1 MARVSNAKAKE
12 KKQKIVLAVG
22 GVLLLGLL
30 AFQGP
35 KFLKLMKGSSTPAAA
50 ATSTSS
56 TEKSPTATSSAT
68 LIASTPS
75 GSALA
80 TSGKLASLSLFRAKD
95 PFVQLVSESGAT
107 SSAAKAA
114 AAPPPPPPPAP
125 APAPAPTPAKAS
137 TGSGPLFGTVTGG
150 ASAGSLPT
158 ARILLNGAPTTV
170 ALGHSFP
177 AAKPVFRLAG
187 VLSGGVSIS
196 LVDGGLADGAS
207 AVKLQKGQSM
217 TLMNTVDRR
226 RYTIKLVATKGS

>member
-1 MARVSNAKAKE
+1 MARVSNTKAKE

-22 GVLLLGLL
+22 GVLLLALL

-35 KFLKLMKGSSTPAAA
+35 KFLKLMKGSSAPAAA
-50 ATSTSS
+50 ATSTS
-56 TEKSPTATSSAT
+56 PAATSSTATPSAT
-68 LIASTPS
+68 LTASNPS

-80 TSGKLASLSLFRAKD
+80 TSSKLASLSLFRAKD

-107 SSAAKAA
+107 SSSAKAA
-114 AAPPPPPPPAP
+114 ATPPPPPAP

-137 TGSGPLFGTVTGG
+137 TGSGPLFGTVSGG
-150 ASAGSLPT
+150 STAGSLPT

-170 ALGHSFP
+170 ELGHSFP

-207 AVKLQKGQSM
+207 AVKLQKAQST
-217 TLMNTVDRR
+217 TLMNTVDHR

>member
-1 MARVSNAKAKE
+1 MSRISNAKAKE

-22 GVLLLGLL
+22 GVLLLALL

-35 KFLKLMKGSSTPAAA
+35 KFLKLMKGSSAPAAA

-56 TEKSPTATSSAT
+56 TATPSSSTTTSSAT
-68 LIASTPS
+68 LTASNSS
-75 GSALA
+75 GSAFA
-80 TSGKLASLSLFRAKD
+80 SSSKLASLSLFRAKD

-107 SSAAKAA
+107 SSAAKTAP
-114 AAPPPPPPPAP
+114 APPPPPPP

-150 ASAGSLPT
+150 STAGSLPT
-158 ARILLNGAPTTV
+158 ARILLNGAPATV
-170 ALGHSFP
+170 ELGHSFP

-207 AVKLQKGQSM
+207 AVKLQKGQST